1 MRQLGRLAV
10 AAYEIMSLSVRFVHN
25 RKDRLMSEGVPDP
38 RAIEAAR
45 AAVLEKPTCR
55 ERQRALYEAC
65 AGSNRHIKKC
75 LRWLL
80 KDCKVPITQ
89 VIREFKQNP
98 SNAQPRRV
106 ALRAARHGS
115 R

>member
-55 ERQRALYEAC
+55 ERQRMLYEAC
-65 AGSNRHIKKC
+65 AGSNRHIEEQ
-75 LRWLL
+75 LAWLL
-80 KDCKVPITQ
+80 DECGVH
-89 VIREFKQNP
+89 VRVVARFFKQQE
-98 SNAQPRRV
+98 NAQPRPI
-106 ALRAARHGS
+106 ALKAALGGS